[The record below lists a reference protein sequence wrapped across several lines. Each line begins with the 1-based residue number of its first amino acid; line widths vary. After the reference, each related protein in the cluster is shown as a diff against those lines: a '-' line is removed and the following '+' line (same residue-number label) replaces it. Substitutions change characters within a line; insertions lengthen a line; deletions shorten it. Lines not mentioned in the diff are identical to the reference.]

1 MLNTENS
8 MGKISISENYITEIV
23 RHAVC
28 ECSGISDFYS
38 TNRFR
43 SAVSAI
49 THGKLFKRR
58 GVAIRKDRNGII
70 IDIHIKVTYGTDIQ
84 SATENIIG
92 KVSDDI
98 KKTIGIK
105 INSVNVFVD
114 DMHS

>member
-8 MGKISISENYITEIV
+8 MGKISISENYITQIV

-43 SAVSAI
+43 SAVLAI
-49 THGKLFKRR
+49 TNGRLFKRR

-114 DMHS
+114 DIH